1 MKNNENDRYSYF
13 TTGEFAKLCNV
24 GKQTLF
30 YYDKIGLFS
39 PEIVADSGYRLY
51 SYEQLEVF
59 TGISVLKEMDMSL
72 NDIKTY
78 LENRNPQNL
87 LELLETKQKEAQI
100 KIERL
105 SELKKYLATKSEIVL
120 ECMNASEG
128 SVSYVTLPEEY
139 YIFSEYHG
147 NPEISEIT
155 TAFIEHLNY
164 CHSFGIFS
172 PYPVSGI
179 VKTDNI
185 PGPEVYGYD
194 RIYTRISNKIDI
206 PRIAIKPAGTY
217 AVIYHKDGFRSVY
230 KSYQKLVTD
239 IRCKGFNLGDFF
251 YEDTMLDELAMHGYN
266 NYTLKISVQCI
277 DETESNY

>member
-1 MKNNENDRYSYF
+1 MKKNGRLHYF
-13 TTGEFAKLCNV
+13 TAGEFAKLCNV
-24 GKQTLF
+24 NKQTLF

-39 PEIVADSGYRLY
+39 PEIVADSGYRFY

-59 TGISVLKEMDMSL
+59 TGISVLKEMDMPL
-72 NDIKTY
+72 NDIKTF

-105 SELKKYLATKSEIVL
+105 SYLKKYLATKSEIVL
-120 ECMNASEG
+120 ESMNASED
-128 SVSYVTLPEEY
+128 SVLYVTLPEEY
-139 YIFSEYHG
+139 YIFSEYLG
-147 NPEISEIT
+147 NPEIGEIT

-185 PGPEVYGYD
+185 PGPEVYGYA
-194 RIYTRISNKIDI
+194 RIYTRIFNKIDI
-206 PRIAIKPAGTY
+206 PHIAIKPAGTY
-217 AVIYHKDGFRSVY
+217 AVIYHKGGFRSAY
-230 KSYQKLVTD
+230 KSYQQLVAD
-239 IRCKGFNLGDFF
+239 VRCKGYNLGDFF
-251 YEDTMLDELAMHGYN
+251 YEDTMLDELAMRGYN

-277 DETESNY
+277 NKN